1 MYRNSA
7 LLSIG
12 AAVLFSLFFFGVG
25 HAFQIEKKQGVYT
38 LTAGEMKRTATLS
51 TKQVSHAPNP
61 CTVGGQGRTG
71 APGKQR
77 CSLES
82 EAMATAGSRY
92 TSQVL
97 NTSTPCGG
105 RTGAPCTQQSLQ
117 GSGEAA
123 TESSLFTSGSI
134 LVPLPL
140 VGILFGAGFIVL
152 VGFGVKGWRHNHE
165 HHDGHHA

>member
-1 MYRNSA
+1 MYKNSA

-12 AAVLFSLFFFGVG
+12 AAVVFSLFFFGVG
-25 HAFQIEKKQGVYT
+25 HAFQIEKRQGVRI
-38 LTAGEMKRTATLS
+38 LTAAEMKGTANLS
-51 TKQVSHAPNP
+51 INQVSHAPNP
-61 CTVGGQGRTG
+61 CTVGGRGRTG

-92 TSQVL
+92 TSHVS
-97 NTSTPCGG
+97 NTAHPCGG
-105 RTGAPCTQQSLQ
+105 RTGAPCTRQSPP

-123 TESSLFTSGSI
+123 TDRSLLSGGSM

-152 VGFGVKGWRHNHE
+152 VGLGVRGWRHNHE